1 MRIKSCRS
9 KQRKNVYFAP
19 AGQLHNIAIEHL
31 PSSDSTFIAEQINFY
46 RLSSTRQLV
55 MIKDKSHIKEAVL
68 YGGLKYDADTTALV
82 VRKTK
87 NILIFLE
94 T

>member
-46 RLSSTRQLV
+46 RFGKSSV
-55 MIKDKSHIKEAVL
+55 SCP
-68 YGGLKYDADTTALV
+68 LKPSDSAP
-82 VRKTK
+82 
-87 NILIFLE
+87 
-94 T
+94 

>member
-1 MRIKSCRS
+1 MSKVENKSCRS

-46 RLSSTRQLV
+46 RVVVYATIGYDKRQ
-55 MIKDKSHIKEAVL
+55 KP
-68 YGGLKYDADTTALV
+68 Y
-82 VRKTK
+82 
-87 NILIFLE
+87 
-94 T
+94 